1 MSSLMLWG
9 SFIAFILLLLLID
22 LGLINKNPHR
32 ISIKT
37 ALLSSAGY
45 IFLALIFNLGVYHF
59 MGTQA
64 GLEFFTGYLI
74 EKSLSIDNIFVFSLI
89 FTQLKIPLQFQHRV
103 LFWGILGAIIMRAFL
118 ILLGAQLLESFHWMI
133 YVFGGFLVYT
143 GIKMLVLIDQPPD
156 FTQNKLVIWI
166 KKIYPVRDSVESQRF
181 FERSN
186 GKLILTPL
194 FIALVMI
201 EISDVVFALDSIP
214 AIFAITKDPFI
225 VYTTNIFAILGLRSL
240 YFVLADV
247 VNRFHYLKHGLS
259 LILMVV
265 GVKMLVNA
273 YFGESTI
280 ETGYTLLVTAFLL
293 SGSILL
299 SIAKTRH
306 KGLK

>member
-1 MSSLMLWG
+1 MSSLILWG

-22 LGLINKNPHR
+22 LGFANKNPHK
-32 ISIKT
+32 ISIKE
-37 ALLSSAGY
+37 ALLWSAGY
-45 IFLALIFNLGVYHF
+45 IFLALLFNLGVYHF

-89 FTQLKIPLQFQHRV
+89 FTQFKIPLQYQHRV
-103 LFWGILGAIIMRAFL
+103 LFWGILGAIVMRAIL

-143 GIKMLVLIDQPPD
+143 GIKMLMIIDQPTD
-156 FTQNKLVIWI
+156 FTHNKVVVWI
-166 KKIYPVRDSVESQRF
+166 KKIYPVKDSADSQNF
-181 FERSN
+181 FEMSG
-186 GKLILTPL
+186 GKRVMTPL
-194 FIALVMI
+194 FIALIMV

-265 GVKMLVNA
+265 GSKMLINA
-273 YFGESTI
+273 YFGESVI
-280 ETGYTLLVTAFLL
+280 ETGYTLLVTAVVIV
-293 SGSILL
+293 GSILFSML
-299 SIAKTRH
+299 KTRR
-306 KGLK
+306 KIVK

>member
-22 LGLINKNPHR
+22 LGLVNKNPHK
-32 ISIKT
+32 ISIKE
-37 ALLSSAGY
+37 ALLSSVGY
-45 IFLALIFNLGVYHF
+45 VFLAMLFNLGVYHF

-89 FTQLKIPLQFQHRV
+89 FIQFKIPLQFQHRV

-133 YVFGGFLVYT
+133 YVFGGFLVFT
-143 GIKMLVLIDQPPD
+143 GIKMLALIDQPSD
-156 FTQNKLVIWI
+156 FTHNKVVVWI
-166 KKIYPVRDSVESQRF
+166 KKIYPVKDSAESQKF
-181 FERSN
+181 FEMSG
-186 GKLILTPL
+186 GKLVLTPL

-273 YFGESTI
+273 YFGEPVI
-280 ETGYTLLVTAFLL
+280 ETGYTLFVTAFLIV
-293 SGSILL
+293 GSILF
-299 SIAKTRH
+299 SIIKTRQNAI
-306 KGLK
+306 K

>member
-103 LFWGILGAIIMRAFL
+103 LFCGILGAIIMRAFL

-156 FTQNKLVIWI
+156 FTQNKVVIWI
-166 KKIYPVRDSVESQRF
+166 KKIYPVKDSVESQRF

-280 ETGYTLLVTAFLL
+280 ETGYTLFVTAFLL

-299 SIAKTRH
+299 SIAKTRY
-306 KGLK
+306 KGQK